1 MNDYAAWEIW
11 IHNNIPVVVLVTAT
25 GFAAFSLLFKR
36 HLNQYTEFTEKKEQ
50 LLKEL
55 SDKKDQV
62 ENSQIIRLVDRI
74 EILVDQNRLLFS
86 KQDAH
91 AEKFLQID
99 RRFNRVEVALG
110 VQETRCSERERTLD
124 QQIGGRRVSDPPA
137 TSMYQE
143 D

>member
-1 MNDYAAWEIW
+1 MGEYAAWEVW
-11 IHNNIPVVVLVTAT
+11 IHNNIPIVVLVTVM

-36 HLNQYTEFTEKKEQ
+36 HLNLYTDFSAKKEQ

-55 SDKKDQV
+55 GDKKEQV

-74 EILVDQNRLLFS
+74 EILVDQNRLLFA

-91 AEKFLQID
+91 AERFLQID

-110 VQETRCSERERTLD
+110 VQATRCSERERTLD
-124 QQIGGRRVSDPPA
+124 QQIGGHRVSDPLA